1 MISAGRAFSSLTPT
15 KFRSRKGTFG
25 YRRAPFLRRRP
36 GGKRCAGP
44 GWITHAWLGMA
55 TYDAGKRDF
64 RSAYE
69 LTQRFGEAV
78 ALPRITSTSSLEELQ
93 KRFYTAPDNYAV
105 GYALYREQMRR
116 GRIDDALLTAR

>member
-1 MISAGRAFSSLTPT
+1 
-15 KFRSRKGTFG
+15 
-25 YRRAPFLRRRP
+25 
-36 GGKRCAGP
+36 
-44 GWITHAWLGMA
+44 MA

-116 GRIDDALLTAR
+116 GRIDDALLTARHFSERPNAPAYFHFLEAQSWAAKQNWERAWNAWQAFHEAKATAAR